1 MQRRTYALAQMW
13 SKARL
18 AAAVSWWALQPVPG
32 RHAVEILE
40 RSRS

>member
-1 MQRRTYALAQMW
+1 MQRRTYGFAQMW

-32 RHAVEILE
+32 RHTVEI
-40 RSRS
+40 RKGSRP

>member
-1 MQRRTYALAQMW
+1 MERRTSSLAQFL

-32 RHAVEILE
+32 RQVIRTHRRE
-40 RSRS
+40 RS